1 MLSDTNICCK
11 FISFSSG
18 GYGGGIYTQFL
29 PALIQQW
36 TDKHGKVL
44 LMSNDYYRLIAETT
58 SDALVALSPDGEV
71 LQWNQGAETTFGFSE
86 AESLGRSIFELIV
99 PAHLLAEERNTL
111 LRACTE
117 EVSAY
122 ESYRV
127 RKDGALLYLNISMR
141 AVYRDDGQLAFIL
154 TNKKDVTH
162 LKTRRDT
169 KFLEARYRDLLDSTP
184 DAIVMVN
191 IFGRIVLANGQA
203 EQAFG
208 WSRDELLGKAVE
220 SLLPERYRS
229 LHVGHRSD
237 FFTSPRTRSM
247 GAGLELYGVRKNGDE
262 FPVEISL
269 SPLQTEEGIL
279 VMSAIRDITDRKR
292 VELELHSKNKELE
305 RANNAKDSFLAVMSH
320 ELRTPLN
327 AIIGFTGTLL
337 MKLPGPLTA
346 EQEKQLD
353 TVQRSARHLL
363 ALINDLLDLAKIS
376 AGKISVELQTLDCR
390 DTVLEVLNTLQ
401 PAADRKALQLSS
413 ELPEQPLLVQAD
425 RRALHQIILN
435 LMNNAI
441 KFTEEGQVRITT
453 VSGCDETG
461 AAWVEIRVQDSGIG
475 ISCEDQANLFSAFT
489 RLNLTNN
496 ADKEG
501 TGLGLHLSQ
510 QLAELLGGEI
520 HCQSQPGVGSIF
532 TLRLKGVSL

>member
-141 AVYRDDGQLAFIL
+141 AVHRDDGQLAFIL

>member
-1 MLSDTNICCK
+1 MSD
-11 FISFSSG
+11 
-18 GYGGGIYTQFL
+18 
-29 PALIQQW
+29 
-36 TDKHGKVL
+36 
-44 LMSNDYYRLIAETT
+44 DYYRLIAEAT
-58 SDALVALSPDGEV
+58 SDAIAALSPDGII
-71 LQWNQGAETTFGFSE
+71 LQWNQGAEQVFGFSKTDALE
-86 AESLGRSIFELIV
+86 RSLFDLVVPVDLVCQEQDFLRQACRKTV
-99 PAHLLAEERNTL
+99 PAYE
-111 LRACTE
+111 
-117 EVSAY
+117 AY
-122 ESYRV
+122 RL
-127 RKDGALLYLNISMR
+127 RKDGSLIYLNISMQGI
-141 AVYRDDGQLAFIL
+141 YRQDGELEFIL
-154 TNKKDVTH
+154 TNSKDVTH
-162 LKTRRDT
+162 LKTRRDAS
-169 KFLEARYRDLLDSTP
+169 FLEVRYRDLLDSTP

-191 IFGRIVLANGQA
+191 VFGRIVLANAQA
-203 EQAFG
+203 EKAFG
-208 WSRDELLGKAVE
+208 WQRDELLGKPVE
-220 SLLPERYRS
+220 SLLPERYRAF
-229 LHVGHRSD
+229 HVGHRAD
-237 FFTSPRTRSM
+237 FFTNPRTRSM

-269 SPLQTEEGIL
+269 SPLQTEEGTL
-279 VMSAIRDITDRKR
+279 VMSAIRDISDRKR
-292 VELELHSKNKELE
+292 VELELQTKNKELE
-305 RANNAKDSFLAVMSH
+305 QANSAKDNFLAVMSH

-376 AGKISVELQTLDCR
+376 AGKINVELQTLDCR

-401 PAADRKALQLSS
+401 PAADSKALQLSS

-425 RRALHQIILN
+425 RRALQQIILN

-441 KFTEEGQVRITT
+441 KFTEAGQVRITT

-461 AAWVEIRVQDSGIG
+461 AAWVDIRVQDSGIG
-475 ISCEDQANLFSAFT
+475 ISSEDQANLFSAFT

>member
-1 MLSDTNICCK
+1 
-11 FISFSSG
+11 
-18 GYGGGIYTQFL
+18 
-29 PALIQQW
+29 
-36 TDKHGKVL
+36 
-44 LMSNDYYRLIAETT
+44 MSNDYYRLIAETT

-141 AVYRDDGQLAFIL
+141 AVHRDDGQLAFIL

-401 PAADRKALQLSS
+401 PAADRKVLQLSS
-413 ELPEQPLLVQAD
+413 ELPEQPLLVLAD

-441 KFTEEGQVRITT
+441 KFTEAGQVRITT
-453 VSGCDETG
+453 ASGCDETG
-461 AAWVEIRVQDSGIG
+461 AVWVEIRVQDSGIG
-475 ISCEDQANLFSAFT
+475 ISSEDQANLFSAFT